1 MECVNP
7 DSIKYGS
14 QRVNTI
20 TTAQDEQRGSVLIV
34 DDDVEMLGVL
44 HAFLEENGFAVS
56 GALSARQALEFLR
69 SESFDLL
76 IADLNM
82 PGMDGITL
90 LHEAIQMDPDLVG
103 IIMTGYGS
111 IETAV
116 EAMKAGAFDYLL
128 KPFKFHMLM
137 PICARAM
144 RVRKLSLSERKYRA
158 LVDELTVMAHKTST
172 GRNLSEITE
181 VETIELKEEIERL
194 NAELTNYKT
203 MENQWMFYDA

>member
-1 MECVNP
+1 MSV
-7 DSIKYGS
+7 
-14 QRVNTI
+14 
-20 TTAQDEQRGSVLIV
+20 QDEQRGNILIV
-34 DDDVEMLGVL
+34 DDDVEMLGIL

-56 GALSARQALEFLR
+56 GALSAKQALEFLH

-76 IADLNM
+76 IADLNI

-90 LHEAIQMDPDLVG
+90 LHEAFQIDPDLVG

-158 LVDELTVMAHKTST
+158 LVEELTRMVHTESPV
-172 GRNLSEITE
+172 RNLPEIE
-181 VETIELKEEIERL
+181 ELETVELKEEIERL

-203 MENQWMFYDA
+203 MENHWMFYDA

>member
-7 DSIKYGS
+7 DSIRYGS
-14 QRVNTI
+14 QRENTLM
-20 TTAQDEQRGSVLIV
+20 TAQDEERGNVLIV

-90 LHEAIQMDPDLVG
+90 LHEAFQIDPDLVG

-144 RVRKLSLSERKYRA
+144 RVRKLSLSERTYRA
-158 LVDELTVMAHKTST
+158 LVDELTLKVQKTPT
-172 GRNLSEITE
+172 GGDHPEITDLE
-181 VETIELKEEIERL
+181 MVELKEEIERL
-194 NAELTNYKT
+194 NAELMNYKT